1 MESWLTI
8 IVRLVVIGLVAVVA
22 GTVLQS
28 ASQQLVGKLFDYTGE
43 STVAEDAPVAAQGNG
58 NVWVAVAGG
67 IATFVGI
74 YGAVHV
80 FQFRRFAASVEAIE
94 KLDGTINFVPP
105 QRNRFLAYLY
115 SESTVDL
122 SGSSVDDDSFPV
134 LIDLRQLRTLRV
146 DNTDIAVAAAS
157 EIGKCKMLRALDL
170 SNTKIDDVALEQLV
184 TLSSLKNL
192 IINDTPVTNDSIP
205 IILSIDSLVKLE
217 CKNTAITPNGVE
229 DIQAQS
235 SQLDVQFG

>member
-8 IVRLVVIGLVAVVA
+8 VVRLVVIGLVAVVV

-28 ASQQLVGKLFDYTGE
+28 TSQQLVGKLFDYTGE

-67 IATFVGI
+67 IATFIGI

-80 FQFRRFAASVEAIE
+80 FQFRRFKASVEAIE
-94 KLDGTINFVPP
+94 KLGGTINFAPP
-105 QRNRFLAYLY
+105 QQNRFLAYLY
-115 SESTVDL
+115 SEATVDL
-122 SGSSVDDDSFPV
+122 SDSSVDDDSFPMLV
-134 LIDLRQLRTLRV
+134 DLRRLRTLRV
-146 DNTDIAVAAAS
+146 DNTDIADAAAS
-157 EIGKCKMLRALDL
+157 KIGKCKMLRALDL
-170 SNTKIDDVALEQLV
+170 SNTKIGDVALQQFV

-205 IILSIDSLVKLE
+205 TILSIGSLVKLE
-217 CKNTAITPNGVE
+217 CKNTAISSSGVE

-235 SQLDVQFG
+235 PQVDVLFS